1 MALRN
6 EISQG
11 ITQTTPKRQYIAN
24 RDVLRK
30 KNCWLKWDLVRLFG
44 DSYWM
49 NFHAGQVKQ
58 LLLSESSEEV
68 HFSTEDRSLF
78 AERVNGHVEHMII
91 FDTTFR
97 LVQVVFTQAWILWTL
112 SSRNSPKRSLKEQS
126 HFYFASFYLTRD
138 ICAMWRRWRLS
149 RMGRTSIQRF
159 GSTPPGTGVKA
170 QRTQRRLYRF
180 GRNEAVLVYVLDLA
194 DFSNTALARRGCI
207 PRHLPFTSHLV
218 VNDRHPSQGLD
229 LLHRMRGGPV
239 LGQMLLPQTRYFLSE
254 EHAEFVRGGFEEGSQ
269 AFDPTPVRT
278 VAHRMVAMLARAA
291 GGMGKLRALVR
302 SQDTCIKFCHH
313 HLCS

>member
-1 MALRN
+1 MKAF
-6 EISQG
+6 
-11 ITQTTPKRQYIAN
+11 AN
-24 RDVLRK
+24 
-30 KNCWLKWDLVRLFG
+30 
-44 DSYWM
+44 
-49 NFHAGQVKQ
+49 GQD
-58 LLLSESSEEV
+58 EY
-68 HFSTEDRSLF
+68 ST
-78 AERVNGHVEHMII
+78 
-91 FDTTFR
+91 
-97 LVQVVFTQAWILWTL
+97 
-112 SSRNSPKRSLKEQS
+112 
-126 HFYFASFYLTRD
+126 
-138 ICAMWRRWRLS
+138 
-149 RMGRTSIQRF
+149 F

-302 SQDTCIKFCHH
+302 SQDTCIKFVIITYVHNFVWQV
-313 HLCS
+313 LMPQASMPAEASFEINSKELSV